1 MAMLF
6 DLQELVDMMSIGTLL
21 AYTLVA
27 VSVLILRYAYWFS
40 GHMFIKLYRIK
51 IIFKVLLKSMKPT
64 MFSKKKGSY
73 TSQTSVSITPWFAL
87 HSSTFQIPSTFCI
100 GECVHLLTT
109 ITTFYVKLEV
119 TKLLPFVLLS
129 ETEC

>member
-1 MAMLF
+1 MPTGFQVTCSLNCTG
-6 DLQELVDMMSIGTLL
+6 SK
-21 AYTLVA
+21 
-27 VSVLILRYAYWFS
+27 SFS
-40 GHMFIKLYRIK
+40 KVKHSFIEINKR
-51 IIFKVLLKSMKPT
+51 T

-109 ITTFYVKLEV
+109 IATFYVKLEV

>member
-1 MAMLF
+1 
-6 DLQELVDMMSIGTLL
+6 
-21 AYTLVA
+21 
-27 VSVLILRYAYWFS
+27 
-40 GHMFIKLYRIK
+40 
-51 IIFKVLLKSMKPT
+51 

-109 ITTFYVKLEV
+109 INHNVKLEV

-129 ETEC
+129 KTEC